1 VVGKMEFRPTE
12 PKAKLSWTIGLL
24 SLKWDQAEG
33 TLRVMLFMVIERFK
47 HGDAKP
53 IGERFKRSGRML
65 PEGVT
70 YQASWVDSK
79 GTRCFQLM
87 EAPHPELLSAWVSR
101 WDDLIDFEIVPVLTS
116 NDFWAQAQLE

>member
-1 VVGKMEFRPTE
+1 
-12 PKAKLSWTIGLL
+12 
-24 SLKWDQAEG
+24 
-33 TLRVMLFMVIERFK
+33 MLFMVIEHFK

-70 YQASWVDSK
+70 YHASWVDRA

-87 EAPHPELLSAWVSR
+87 EAAHPELLNAWVRS
-101 WDDLIDFEIVPVLTS
+101 WDDLVDFEIVPVTTS
-116 NDFWAQAQLE
+116 ADFWAKNHLE